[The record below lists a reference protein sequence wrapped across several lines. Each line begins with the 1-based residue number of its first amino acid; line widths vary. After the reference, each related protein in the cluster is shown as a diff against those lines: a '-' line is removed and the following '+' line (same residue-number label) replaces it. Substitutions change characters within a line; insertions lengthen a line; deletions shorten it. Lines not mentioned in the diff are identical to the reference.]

1 MKKNEALMPEN
12 SFAVQD
18 DLLPDP
24 ELKGLTPHQMLVQM
38 SLEDATKVTERAAA
52 IAKNRERALLLLAAI
67 EKSLGKSD
75 T

>member
-1 MKKNEALMPEN
+1 MPEN
-12 SFAVQD
+12 SFPVQD
-18 DLLPDP
+18 ELLPDP

-67 EKSLGKSD
+67 EKSLGQSD

>member
-1 MKKNEALMPEN
+1 
-12 SFAVQD
+12 
-18 DLLPDP
+18 
-24 ELKGLTPHQMLVQM
+24 MLVQM

>member
-1 MKKNEALMPEN
+1 MPQN

-18 DLLPDP
+18 GLLPDP

-52 IAKNRERALLLLAAI
+52 IAKNRERALLLLTAI
-67 EKSLGKSD
+67 EKSLGQPDS
-75 T
+75 

>member
-1 MKKNEALMPEN
+1 MPEN
-12 SFAVQD
+12 SFPVPD
-18 DLLPDP
+18 ELLPDP

-67 EKSLGKSD
+67 EKSLGQSD

>member
-1 MKKNEALMPEN
+1 MPEN
-12 SFAVQD
+12 SFFVQN

-24 ELKGLTPHQMLVQM
+24 KLKGLTPHQMLVQM
-38 SLEDATKVTERAAA
+38 SLEDTTKVTERAAA

-67 EKSLGKSD
+67 EKSLGQSD